1 MDAIKP
7 WYLSRT
13 VWASL
18 VGMATAVGGLVGI
31 PLGGLDNAALTDSVL
46 QAITAISALVA
57 IFGRLSATTR
67 IG

>member
-1 MDAIKP
+1 MEDVKA

-18 VGMATAVGGLVGI
+18 IGMATAVGGLVGV
-31 PLGGLDNAALTDSVL
+31 PLGGLDNAALTDAVL
-46 QAITAISALVA
+46 QAITALAALTA
-57 IFGRLSATTR
+57 IFGRVRAVTR